1 MKKSYVLA
9 ELPYTQIYKY
19 LRTYMSDK
27 EISEY
32 KYVGFQFISNN
43 NYIYATF
50 KDKEGYFHTFNIGK
64 K

>member
-27 EISEY
+27 EIAGY
-32 KYVGFQFISNN
+32 KYVGGQFISNN
-43 NYIYATF
+43 NYIYATL
-50 KDKEGYFHTFNIGK
+50 KIK
-64 K
+64 KLFSQLLMWQK